1 MRRQLRSM
9 RATSSEPFCSFSL
22 FSSPGQSANT
32 VSTQV
37 EEFNRLDVF
46 SAITAS
52 VLASSLRL
60 L

>member
-9 RATSSEPFCSFSL
+9 RAPHRLNPSALFHCSL
-22 FSSPGQSANT
+22 LTGAVANT

-37 EEFNRLDVF
+37 EFNRLDTL